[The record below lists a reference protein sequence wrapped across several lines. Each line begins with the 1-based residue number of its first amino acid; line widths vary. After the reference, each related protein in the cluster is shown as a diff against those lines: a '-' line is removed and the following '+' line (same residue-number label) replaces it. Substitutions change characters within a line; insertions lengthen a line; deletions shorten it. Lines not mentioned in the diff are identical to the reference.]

1 MGVCLEAWGTY
12 LLSQDKPVEA
22 GKLLTRALKVSK
34 EVLGEEHEQV
44 RVGTYFFFLRL
55 REPWF
60 VGALVAVVVE
70 PKFLLFPDPS
80 KYWWVEAKICMMI
93 I

>member
-1 MGVCLEAWGTY
+1 MKKRPKVIRKLPTVIVWMSFFFFFFSSKALLGVCLEAWGTY

-44 RVGTYFFFLRL
+44 RVGTY
-55 REPWF
+55 
-60 VGALVAVVVE
+60 
-70 PKFLLFPDPS
+70 
-80 KYWWVEAKICMMI
+80 
-93 I
+93 

>member
-44 RVGTYFFFLRL
+44 RVGTYFFFFYDYESRGLLGLWLPWLLNQNFYCFLTRRSTGGLRL
-55 REPWF
+55 KS
-60 VGALVAVVVE
+60 A
-70 PKFLLFPDPS
+70 
-80 KYWWVEAKICMMI
+80 
-93 I
+93 